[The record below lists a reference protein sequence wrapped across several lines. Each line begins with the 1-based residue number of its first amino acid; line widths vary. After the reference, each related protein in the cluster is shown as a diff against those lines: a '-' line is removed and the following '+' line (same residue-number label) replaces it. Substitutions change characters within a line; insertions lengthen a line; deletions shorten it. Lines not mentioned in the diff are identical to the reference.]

1 MVTQTYKA
9 ILVDGSTQTEPTDVA
24 PGAAAV
30 AIAAI
35 VEPPAPSAALIKSH
49 APSRADPD
57 ACLTEVIRQY
67 NEVIASAKKRE
78 AKG

>member
-35 VEPPAPSAALIKSH
+35 VEPPAPSAALIN

-57 ACLTEVIRQY
+57 ASLTEAIRQY